1 MRKWYESLP
10 SASLYSLMDFHSVF
24 FQHYQRCNF
33 SFSVMDRCCEISKNF
48 IKFIEN
54 LYGDEECM
62 EEEILEALYDFSSQQ
77 ESTVSSLDETN

>member
-1 MRKWYESLP
+1 
-10 SASLYSLMDFHSVF
+10 
-24 FQHYQRCNF
+24 
-33 SFSVMDRCCEISKNF
+33 MDRCCEISKNF